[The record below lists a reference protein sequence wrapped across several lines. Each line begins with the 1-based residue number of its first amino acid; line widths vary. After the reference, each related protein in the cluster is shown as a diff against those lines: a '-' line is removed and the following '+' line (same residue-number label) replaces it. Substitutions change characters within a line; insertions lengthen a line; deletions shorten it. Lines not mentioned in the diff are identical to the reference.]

1 MTGSSGGP
9 LWGRLWPQLA
19 VALVILFVSSN
30 VGAVVEVTCKAGTKE
45 VKAYGETKINGKY
58 SITVKGFNYKK
69 HGGNACKAKL
79 HAAPKGSSC
88 NIPTGLHWGN
98 KGASLKVKSKTKYEV
113 VLSAKP
119 FAYAPK
125 TPYKEC
131 FSFSNVIKEGRFKS
145 EKSRYEA
152 SFPNPF
158 NKCLNFATKILKN
171 FTILS
176 NFNVAILHTIILG
189 PAAKGSLRIRMKK

>member
-1 MTGSSGGP
+1 MNLLTFIIVRGIG
-9 LWGRLWPQLA
+9 
-19 VALVILFVSSN
+19 V
-30 VGAVVEVTCKAGTKE
+30 VVEVTCKAGTNK
-45 VKAYGETKINGKY
+45 VKAYGKTKINGKY

-69 HGGNACKAKL
+69 YGGKACKAKL

-125 TPYKEC
+125 TPHKE
-131 FSFSNVIKEGRFKS
+131 
-145 EKSRYEA
+145 
-152 SFPNPF
+152 
-158 NKCLNFATKILKN
+158 
-171 FTILS
+171 
-176 NFNVAILHTIILG
+176 
-189 PAAKGSLRIRMKK
+189 